1 MYLAEFDF
9 DLPPELIAQYP
20 AESRE
25 QSRLMVVNRTTGE
38 IHHTKFFYLPEYL
51 NSSDVLVL
59 NNTKV
64 IPARL
69 KGRKRS
75 TGGKVEVLLL
85 RPLAMETSEIYPWET
100 LIRGNVRIG
109 EVLIFGDDQLT
120 AVVKEKDATGK
131 GVIEFKNPGDFRAC
145 LDQLGEVPLPPY
157 IKRPEG
163 ISTLD
168 RERYQ
173 TVYAKEE
180 GSVAAPTAG
189 LHFSEELLKK
199 LSEKGLEIVMVTL
212 HVGPGTFRPVQN
224 EVIEEHKIDPE
235 WYTLSEEAAHVLTRA
250 QEERRRIIAVG
261 TTTTRLLEYVY
272 GKYGKLVPGSGW
284 ADLYIY
290 PGFKFNVIQA
300 LITNFHLP
308 RSTLLMLVYAF
319 GGRELMQRAYQ
330 EAVRHRYRFYSYGD
344 AMLIV

>member
-1 MYLAEFDF
+1 MYLTEFDF
-9 DLPPELIAQYP
+9 DLPQELIAQYP

-25 QSRLMVVNRTTGE
+25 QSRLMVINRTTGE
-38 IHHTKFFYLPEYL
+38 IHHTKFLYLPEYL
-51 NSSDVLVL
+51 NPSDVLVL
-59 NNTKV
+59 NDTKV

-69 KGRKRS
+69 RGQKRS

-85 RPLAMETSEIYPWET
+85 RPLERETSETYTWET
-100 LIRGNVRIG
+100 LIRGNIRVG
-109 EVLIFGDDQLT
+109 EVLIFGDHQLI

-131 GVIEFKNPGDFRAC
+131 GVIEFQNPGDFRAC
-145 LDQLGEVPLPPY
+145 LDKLGEIPLPPY

-163 ISTLD
+163 ISNLD

-199 LSEKGLEIVMVTL
+199 LSEKGIQIVMVTL

-235 WYTLSEEAAHVLTRA
+235 WYTLSEEATHTLTRA
-250 QEERRRIIAVG
+250 REEGRRIIAVG
-261 TTTTRLLEYVY
+261 TTTTRLLEFVY
-272 GKYGKLVPGSGW
+272 LKHGKLVPGSGW
-284 ADLYIY
+284 ADLFIY
-290 PGFKFNVIQA
+290 PGFKFNVIRA

-319 GGRELMQRAYQ
+319 GGQELMQRAYQ
-330 EAVRHRYRFYSYGD
+330 EAIQHRYRFYSYGD